1 MRIVSR
7 GELFRIEEVDWIG
20 KTMVLK
26 MREIMKRGRPEGG
39 GSIVMFCDF
48 GMEVDS
54 IWNITIRD

>member
-1 MRIVSR
+1 MGSEGI
-7 GELFRIEEVDWIG
+7 DWIG
-20 KTMVLK
+20 KIMILK
-26 MREIMKRGRPEGG
+26 MREIMRRGNGLLKGR